1 MTSTSQLL
9 ARRFNDAMAGIYDQ
23 ALALPNP
30 YKASKFR
37 NLVARL
43 GGKAAADYLLDKQD
57 TSYGFGELAL
67 RGREALKLS
76 VEYLILQDPWR
87 ALFDPTQLQIA
98 RDRLKDVECPCP
110 PEDTVW
116 WHLDAIAAEYTV
128 DADERNEPNANRLGA
143 FKRGWRDA
151 AERSER
157 YTLETLSR
165 LTWQNLG
172 YRIGERFGSVGEDTI
187 DGVFEALASRWNTQ
201 LEAASGQPTPDRDE
215 LQRRVDFLRKRMA
228 ADSVPPPGNRKPPKG
243 RVGESVVHVR
253 DPKVAAWVLAQAKG
267 NCELCRLSAPF
278 KTEKG
283 EPYLEV
289 HHAVPLAESGPDT
302 ADNCVALCPNCHRR
316 CHHSGDRADATRMLY
331 QLVDRLRA
339 PVPST

>member
-1 MTSTSQLL
+1 MPNTDQELR
-9 ARRFNDAMAGIYDQ
+9 RRFHAAMESIYER

-43 GGKAAADYLLDKQD
+43 GGKASADVLLEMAD

-87 ALFDPTQLQIA
+87 SLFTPAQLQIA
-98 RDRLKDVECPCP
+98 RGRLNEVECPCP
-110 PEDTVW
+110 PED
-116 WHLDAIAAEYTV
+116 AIWQQFDVVATQYQV
-128 DADERNEPNANRLGA
+128 DADDRNEPDANRLGA

-151 AERSER
+151 AQRSER
-157 YTLETLSR
+157 YSQETLSR

-172 YRIGERFGSVGEDTI
+172 YRMGERFGSVGDDTI
-187 DGVFEALASRWNTQ
+187 DRVFEALAARWYSQMETTIG
-201 LEAASGQPTPDRDE
+201 EPTSNRDE
-215 LQRRVDFLRKRMA
+215 LQRRVESLRRHVA
-228 ADSVPPPGNRKPPKG
+228 ADSAPPPGNRKPA
-243 RVGESVVHVR
+243 RAQVGDSTAVVR
-253 DPKVAAWVLAQAKG
+253 DPKVAAWVLVQAAG
-267 NCELCRLSAPF
+267 TCELCRMAAPF
-278 KTEKG
+278 KTATG

-289 HHAVPLAESGPDT
+289 HHVVPLANSGPDT
-302 ADNCVALCPNCHRR
+302 TDNCVALCPNCHRR
-316 CHHSGDRADATRMLY
+316 CHYSGDQMEATRMLY

-339 PVPST
+339 PLAST

>member
-1 MTSTSQLL
+1 MPNNARTL
-9 ARRFNDAMAGIYDQ
+9 AQRFHDEMENIYDK

-43 GGKAAADYLLDKQD
+43 GGKDAANLLLDKVD

-87 ALFDPTQLQIA
+87 SLFDPSQLQIA
-98 RDRLKDVECPCP
+98 RDRLREVECAFP
-110 PEDTVW
+110 PEDVIW
-116 WHLDAIAAEYTV
+116 QQLDAVAAEYTV
-128 DADERNEPNANRLGA
+128 EADERNEPDTNRLGA

-151 AERSER
+151 VQRSTR
-157 YTLETLSR
+157 YSLETLSR

-172 YRIGERFGSVGEDTI
+172 YRMGERFGSVGEATI
-187 DGVFEALASRWNTQ
+187 DRVFEALASRWHSQ
-201 LEAASGQPTPDRDE
+201 MDAASGEPTSNRDE
-215 LQRRVDFLRKRMA
+215 LQRRVESLRTQVA
-228 ADSVPPPGNRKPPKG
+228 ADSVPPPGNRKPPRE
-243 RVGESVVHVR
+243 RVGESEAFVR

-267 NCELCRLSAPF
+267 TCELCRLAAPF
-278 KTEKG
+278 KTGKR

-302 ADNCVALCPNCHRR
+302 TDNCVALCPNCHRR
-316 CHHSGDRADATRMLY
+316 CHYSEDRAETTRVLY
-331 QLVDRLRA
+331 QMVARLKVVEA
-339 PVPST
+339 AA